1 MNFDFLNR
9 GAMLAPMAGV
19 TDMPFRVLCHE
30 MGCPMAVSEMVSAKG
45 YLLAPKDNRATR
57 ELLSVDERERGAVA
71 LQLFGHEPEIMAR
84 AAEEL
89 TRGGRYALL
98 DINMGCPVPKIV
110 GNGEGSALMKEPVR
124 AAEIVAAVAKASHVP
139 VTVKMRL
146 GFEAGSETYL
156 LLGQL
161 AQESGAQ
168 MITLHARTRSQFY
181 EGCADWSAIGKLK
194 RRVSIPVVGKT
205 RCGCAR
211 RRAATAWR
219 SAVRRR
225 ATRGF
230 SGRLPTRWPERP
242 LSSRRTRKS
251 LTCSGGICT
260 RWRSSRA
267 RRLPCARCGGTS
279 SAMCAG
285 CATRRGF
292 ASGSTR
298 LRISERWNLRFEPLC
313 WKAGYKRKSPDDS
326 RPFGLLLWRKE

>member
-181 EGCADWSAIGKLK
+181 EGRADWSAIGKLK
-194 RRVSIPVVGKT
+194 RRVSIPVVGNGDVT
-205 RCGCAR
+205 CWQDALRMREETGCDGVAVG
-211 RRAATAWR
+211 RAAQGNPWIFREILAALEDREIPARPNRQELYEMILRHAQLSCTYKGEYITVREMRKHLAWYTTGLPH
-219 SAVRRR
+219 AAALRRQINSME
-225 ATRGF
+225 TMEELMEGM
-230 SGRLPTRWPERP
+230 
-242 LSSRRTRKS
+242 K
-251 LTCSGGICT
+251 
-260 RWRSSRA
+260 
-267 RRLPCARCGGTS
+267 
-279 SAMCAG
+279 
-285 CATRRGF
+285 
-292 ASGSTR
+292 
-298 LRISERWNLRFEPLC
+298 
-313 WKAGYKRKSPDDS
+313 
-326 RPFGLLLWRKE
+326 LLLEA